1 MNADKLRRE
10 YVPHSGHLLE
20 QHAAPDPFEQF
31 EKWFA
36 DAIAAKL
43 DLPDAMTLATATPQG
58 IPSARMVVLRGFDA
72 KGFCFYTDYES
83 QKGRELAENPN
94 AALVFYWRELDRQV
108 RSTGIVE
115 KMSEA
120 ESDAYFAS
128 RPVESRL
135 AVWAERQSRVIAGR
149 EHLTES
155 FRQAE
160 QTYASDLA
168 IPSTQYRHVAARVE
182 SHIPRPPYWG
192 GYRLVPNLFEFW
204 QGCPNR
210 LHDRLCYTLQPDGT
224 WEMKRLSP

>member
-1 MNADKLRRE
+1 MNTDKLRRE
-10 YVPHSGHLLE
+10 YSAQNGHLLE
-20 QHAAPDPFEQF
+20 QNVSPDPFELF

-36 DAIAAKL
+36 EAIAAKI
-43 DLPDAMTLATATPQG
+43 DLPDAMTLATATPNG

-72 KGFCFYTDYES
+72 RGFCFYTDYES

-108 RSTGIVE
+108 RSTGTVE
-115 KMSEA
+115 KMSPE

-128 RPVESRL
+128 RPISSQL
-135 AVWAERQSRVIAGR
+135 AVQTERQSIVIKGR
-149 EHLTES
+149 EHLTAR
-155 FRQAE
+155 FQQAE
-160 QTYASDLA
+160 QIYASE
-168 IPSTQYRHVAARVE
+168 T
-182 SHIPRPPYWG
+182 IPRPPHWG

-210 LHDRLCYTLQPDGT
+210 LHDRLCYTLQPDSG

>member
-1 MNADKLRRE
+1 MNTDKLRRE
-10 YVPHSGHLLE
+10 YIAHSGHLLE

-31 EKWFA
+31 EKWFD
-36 DAIAAKL
+36 DATRAKL
-43 DLPDAMTLATATPQG
+43 DLPDAMTLATSTLQG

-83 QKGRELAENPN
+83 QKGKELAQNPN

-108 RSTGIVE
+108 RSTGLVE

-149 EHLTES
+149 EHLTEG

-160 QTYASDLA
+160 QTYSL
-168 IPSTQYRHVAARVE
+168 
-182 SHIPRPPYWG
+182 IPRPPYWG

-210 LHDRLCYTLQPDGT
+210 LHDRLCYTLQPSGT

>member
-10 YVPHSGHLLE
+10 YRTHDGHLLE
-20 QHAAPDPFEQF
+20 QNASPDPFKQF

-36 DAIAAKL
+36 DAVDAKL
-43 DLPDAMTLATATPQG
+43 DLPDAMTLATATPDG

-115 KMSEA
+115 KMSAEA
-120 ESDAYFAS
+120 SDAYFAS
-128 RPVESRL
+128 RPVSSQL
-135 AVWAERQSRVIAGR
+135 AVQTERQSIVISGR
-149 EHLTES
+149 EHLTEGYE
-155 FRQAE
+155 RAE
-160 QTYASDLA
+160 QTYASD
-168 IPSTQYRHVAARVE
+168 TV
-182 SHIPRPPYWG
+182 PRPSHWG

-204 QGCPNR
+204 QGCPSR

-224 WEMKRLSP
+224 WEIKRLSP

>member
-1 MNADKLRRE
+1 MNANKLRRE
-10 YVPHSGHLLE
+10 YRPHSGHLLE
-20 QHAAPDPFEQF
+20 QHAAADPFEQF
-31 EKWFA
+31 ERWFA

-108 RSTGIVE
+108 RSTGIIE
-115 KMSEA
+115 KMSAA

-128 RPVESRL
+128 RPVESQL
-135 AVWAERQSRVIAGR
+135 AVWAERQSRAIPGR
-149 EHLTES
+149 AHLTEG

-160 QTYASDLA
+160 QTYS
-168 IPSTQYRHVAARVE
+168 PV
-182 SHIPRPPYWG
+182 PRPPYWG

-210 LHDRLCYTLQPDGT
+210 LHDRLCYTLQPGGT

>member
-1 MNADKLRRE
+1 MNTEKLRRE
-10 YVPHSGHLLE
+10 YRAYSGHLLE
-20 QHAAPDPFEQF
+20 ENASFDPFEQF
-31 EKWFA
+31 EKWFS

-72 KGFCFYTDYES
+72 RGFCFYTDYES
-83 QKGRELAENPN
+83 QKGKELAENPN

-108 RSTGIVE
+108 RSTGTVE
-115 KMSEA
+115 KMTAE

-128 RPVESRL
+128 RPLSSQL
-135 AVWAERQSRVIAGR
+135 AVWTERQSLVIGGR
-149 EHLTES
+149 GHLTEA
-155 FRQAE
+155 FQRAE
-160 QTYASDLA
+160 QTYSPED
-168 IPSTQYRHVAARVE
+168 
-182 SHIPRPPYWG
+182 IPRPPHWG

-224 WEMKRLSP
+224 WKMTRLSP

>member
-1 MNADKLRRE
+1 MDTDKLRRE
-10 YVPHSGHLLE
+10 YRAQSGHLLE
-20 QHAAPDPFEQF
+20 ENASSDPFEQF
-31 EKWFA
+31 EQWFA

-72 KGFCFYTDYES
+72 NGFCFYTDYES
-83 QKGRELAENPN
+83 QKGKELAENPN

-115 KMSEA
+115 KMSAE

-128 RPVESRL
+128 RPVESQL
-135 AVWAERQSRVIAGR
+135 AVQTERQSLVIAGR
-149 EHLTES
+149 EHLTEG
-155 FRQAE
+155 FQQAE
-160 QTYASDLA
+160 RTYSQDT
-168 IPSTQYRHVAARVE
+168 IS
-182 SHIPRPPYWG
+182 RPLHWG

-204 QGCPNR
+204 QGCPSR
-210 LHDRLCYTLQPDGT
+210 LHDRLCYTLLPDGA

>member
-10 YVPHSGHLLE
+10 YRVHSGHLLE
-20 QHAAPDPFEQF
+20 QNVSLNPFEQF

-43 DLPDAMTLATATPQG
+43 DLPDAMTLATATPCG

-72 KGFCFYTDYES
+72 KGFCFYTDYGS
-83 QKGRELAENPN
+83 QKGKELAENPN

-108 RSTGIVE
+108 RSTGIIE
-115 KMSEA
+115 KMTSE
-120 ESDAYFAS
+120 ESNAYFAS
-128 RPVESRL
+128 RPVSSQL
-135 AVWAERQSRVIAGR
+135 AVWTERQSRVIRGR
-149 EHLTES
+149 EHLTEG
-155 FRQAE
+155 FQ
-160 QTYASDLA
+160 
-168 IPSTQYRHVAARVE
+168 RVE
-182 SHIPRPPYWG
+182 KTYSSDAIPRPPHWG

-224 WEMKRLSP
+224 WEMTRLSP